1 MSASPSPVASVAPLT
16 GNTTAS
22 FDDSSSAVAI
32 SSSPAG
38 ATNASSVVG
47 VQLSLSGLQLGFT
60 DLSELNVTRTV
71 TNSTDPN
78 NGNATTSTF
87 AYTAHIDAETS
98 LVQSYTYYASA
109 RPVSFAG
116 VNFTVRAGSVKW
128 SFSLTAAS
136 SPSATAS
143 VADAQSNGFSLRYRL
158 SDLTSSSPSS
168 SGGPSRITRRRN
180 TPHEGMTTFFVAL
193 SGDEAVAQVEVL
205 NAAVVDG
212 VVKTLGRI
220 ELVFD
225 NLTATGNQSGG
236 GYFLE
241 LGFPP
246 FQRSVA
252 YDPSLGLGV
261 LLGRSSDGSPSSSTT
276 DVGLIVGVAV
286 AIPVAI
292 VVVLA
297 AIIAGLVL
305 AWRRR
310 SRWAGSADANNEA
323 VNWTLDEG
331 DDPEQL

>member
-1 MSASPSPVASVAPLT
+1 
-16 GNTTAS
+16 
-22 FDDSSSAVAI
+22 
-32 SSSPAG
+32 
-38 ATNASSVVG
+38 VVG

-60 DLSELNVTRTV
+60 DLHGLNVTRTI

-87 AYTAHIDAETS
+87 AYTARIDAETS

-109 RPVSFAG
+109 RAVSFAG
-116 VNFTVRAGSVKW
+116 VDFTVRAGSVKW
-128 SFSLTAAS
+128 SFSLTTAS

-143 VADAQSNGFSLRYRL
+143 VADAQRNGFSLRYRL
-158 SDLTSSSPSS
+158 SDLASSSSS

-180 TPHEGMTTFFVAL
+180 TPHEGMTTFFVTL
-193 SGDEAVAQVEVL
+193 SDNDVVAQVEVL
-205 NAAVVDG
+205 NAAVIDG
-212 VVKTLGRI
+212 VVTTLGRI

-225 NLTATGNQSGG
+225 NLTAAGNQSGG

-246 FQRSVA
+246 FEKSVA

-261 LLGRSSDGSPSSSTT
+261 LLGRSSDGSPSSST

-286 AIPVAI
+286 AIPVAV

-297 AIIAGLVL
+297 AIAAGVVL
-305 AWRRR
+305 AWWRR
-310 SRWAGSADANNEA
+310 RWAGSSANNDA

-331 DDPEQL
+331 GDQL